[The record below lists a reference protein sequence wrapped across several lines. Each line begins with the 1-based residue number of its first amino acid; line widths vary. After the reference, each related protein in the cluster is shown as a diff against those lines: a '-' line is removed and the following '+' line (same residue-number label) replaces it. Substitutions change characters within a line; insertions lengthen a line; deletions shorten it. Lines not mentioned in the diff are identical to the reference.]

1 MNISFWISFLILV
14 LLLCIIASL
23 MVSLFFLVRDQ
34 GKTKKTVKALTF
46 RIVLSFAL
54 FLLLFVLYAMG
65 VISPHAILG
74 NPPITNTQ
82 K

>member
-1 MNISFWISFLILV
+1 MA

-23 MVSLFFLVRDQ
+23 MISLFFLVRDQ

-54 FLLLFVLYAMG
+54 FLLLFILYAIG